1 MVLTLVV
8 ALLSSQ
14 VIYEWVDSKGESHF
28 TDDASSIPAK
38 VKRRTTTGVE
48 PVVSVPR
55 AESRDAGLNRT
66 DGGAQLDAGMTRADS
81 GVAQVAA
88 KPSGPDSCERAR
100 KRIQEIELQQQ
111 REMQA
116 FTQQVEA
123 EGQQCQ
129 TALNTLGQAGY
140 SRCMAGRTQRQPPSG
155 AGAQLE
161 EARDALRRVQI
172 EGCR

>member
-14 VIYEWVDSKGESHF
+14 VIYEWIDSEGDSHF
-28 TDDASSIPAK
+28 TDDVSTIPARA
-38 VKRRTTTGVE
+38 KRRTTTGAE
-48 PVVSVPR
+48 PVLSVPR
-55 AESRDAGLNRT
+55 AETRDAGLTRP
-66 DGGAQLDAGMTRADS
+66 DAGAQLDAGLTRADA

-88 KPSGPDSCERAR
+88 KPSGPDSCERAN
-100 KRIQEIELQQQ
+100 KRIEEIEQQQQ
-111 REMQA
+111 REKQA

-123 EGQQCQ
+123 EQQQCQ

-161 EARDALRRVQI
+161 DARDALRRAQV